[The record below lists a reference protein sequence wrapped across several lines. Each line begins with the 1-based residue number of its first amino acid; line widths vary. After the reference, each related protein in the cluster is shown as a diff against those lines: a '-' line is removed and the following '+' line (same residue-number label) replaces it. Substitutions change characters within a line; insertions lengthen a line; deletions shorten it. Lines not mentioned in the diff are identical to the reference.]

1 MKGILLKESELVNLI
16 RRVINEQ
23 SQGPCKR
30 LHLQSCDGGGSTMT
44 TDLTNCNTVN
54 GSVPNNSHMN
64 QVVDVSAT
72 WQQQGIYT
80 PNNNPLFRIVQVEDI
95 SSTAMQPTT
104 TIDYTTSSDPCGSAQ
119 WGTCNKDCNQLVP
132 SSFAGLIANKPCNWL
147 NNRWTAF
154 TNKLNTLTQGSCQYK
169 RVECKRQMLKPLR
182 QQNGC

>member
-1 MKGILLKESELVNLI
+1 MKRILLKESELVNLI

-30 LHLQSCDGGGSTMT
+30 LHLQSCDGSGMITT
-44 TDLTNCNTVN
+44 TDLTKCNTVN

-64 QVVDVSAT
+64 QVLDITGTGAFNS
-72 WQQQGIYT
+72 
-80 PNNNPLFRIVQVEDI
+80 PNNNNLYRIVQVEDI

-104 TIDYTTSSDPCGSAQ
+104 TIDYPTSSDPCGSSQ

-169 RVECKRQMLKPLR
+169 RVECKRTMLKPLR